1 MQYKLQRQAALAR
14 WGGAVPYSQ
23 LSTSMECDLLVLP
36 VPPVVGLPG
45 GCYVSSCTM
54 QHVVNSETGS
64 EVAGG
69 RDVTVHS

>member
-1 MQYKLQRQAALAR
+1 
-14 WGGAVPYSQ
+14 
-23 LSTSMECDLLVLP
+23 MECDLLVLP

-54 QHVVNSETGS
+54 QHVVDSETGS